1 MTDQQVMIE
10 AVSKKGTTRIGINPV
25 PAVIEQEKGNQIFV
39 VFPQHNQ
46 CRWILKHQD
55 PHFRIVS

>member
-1 MTDQQVMIE
+1 MTEPVIIE
-10 AVSKKGTTRIGINPV
+10 AVSKKGTTRIGLKPV
-25 PAVIEQEKGNQIFV
+25 PAIIEQDQGHQIFV

-46 CRWILKHQD
+46 CRWMLKQND